1 MAAEDDDSA
10 DFSDYDE
17 RENFD
22 QFDGEQVDGQGEEDE
37 LVFKEVFDARIMP
50 GDNEK
55 LGLLTSF
62 QSMREEGTF
71 CDVAFLC
78 KGTLF
83 KAHRVVVSA
92 WSRWLAALLGE
103 GSSEEVVHL
112 DLFEPESFKA
122 VLDYMYGLP
131 FYVNIDTI
139 ETLMKVV
146 RRLELHGLEKS
157 CWILL
162 MKLLDKDNAAQ
173 LHELADRYD
182 CPPMKLAAWR
192 MLQEQ
197 LLGPMSKHID
207 ADASDFQK
215 GTGLTGPGEAEFL
228 HNITAQDVKDKEMM
242 ANDTTELPQVQDL
255 ADDDDDEGEEEG
267 KELDLPLPEQL
278 DKHASAE
285 DVVKAWALR
294 LNDVYNDCAT
304 EDMSGF
310 DFAPDAFSP
319 STTTGSGGGGGGSGS
334 PGGLTRSGKN
344 VKQVLRKIRNG
355 RGIIGREVRPARGG
369 KDALTRNALHDQMRG
384 KKKLGVADI
393 DWKAELKGFYLGINM
408 PEKLP
413 YLDDILEYNKGKEEQ
428 MISYLIVKYKRVIPD
443 NLATHLDTLQG
454 FIETNTESSFDQ
466 R

>member
-1 MAAEDDDSA
+1 MSGEDD

-17 RENFD
+17 REDFQSFD
-22 QFDGEQVDGQGEEDE
+22 QFSGEQLDGQAPEEE
-37 LVFKEVFDARIMP
+37 VVFKEVFDARITP

-55 LGLLTSF
+55 LGLLTAF
-62 QSMREEGTF
+62 QAMREEGTF

-83 KAHRVVVSA
+83 KAHRVVVSS

-131 FYVNIDTI
+131 FYVSMDTI

-162 MKLLDKDNAAQ
+162 MKLLDKDNAAK

-182 CPPMKLAAWR
+182 CPPVKLAAWR

-207 ADASDFQK
+207 TEASDFQK
-215 GTGLTGPGEAEFL
+215 GTGLTGPGEREFL
-228 HNITAQDVKDKEMM
+228 HNVTAQDVKDKEMM
-242 ANDTTELPQVQDL
+242 ANDTTEMPQDQDPL
-255 ADDDDDEGEEEG
+255 DEDNDEAEEEG
-267 KELDLPLPEQL
+267 KALDMPLPELL
-278 DKHASAE
+278 DKDASAE
-285 DVVKAWALR
+285 ELVKAWALR

-304 EDMSGF
+304 DDMPGF
-310 DFAPDAFSP
+310 NFAPDSFSP
-319 STTTGSGGGGGGSGS
+319 STAGSHDAAGEG
-334 PGGLTRSGKN
+334 PVGLTRSGRN
-344 VKQVLRKIRNG
+344 IKQVVGKIRNG
-355 RGIIGREVRPARGG
+355 RGITGREVTSPRGG
-369 KDALTRNALHDQMRG
+369 KETLTKNALKNQVRG
-384 KKKLGVADI
+384 KKKLGVSDI

-454 FIETNTESSFDQ
+454 FIETNTESSFEQ